1 MKTVRVPLKQM
12 HHRNTDQLTVPA
24 LRVSM
29 LATSKQD
36 THVESSCPKWRKKPT
51 AVLEPRPE
59 NILMVMETV
68 RQVTGT
74 GVVTSLVLKPKACE

>member
-12 HHRNTDQLTVPA
+12 HHRNTDQLTVHS

-36 THVESSCPKWRKKPT
+36 TQVESSCPKWRKKPT

-59 NILMVMETV
+59 EVLMVMVMV
-68 RQVTGT
+68 RQVAST
-74 GVVTSLVLKPKACE
+74 GVVILLIL